1 MGGKSLDSKGQ
12 EKKTRSEVNK
22 EFFEKQSWE
31 LWVIFI
37 MKMVTSLVFLIDDLT
52 FLVYCEYEF
61 QMT

>member
-1 MGGKSLDSKGQ
+1 MGGKSTTESSKA
-12 EKKTRSEVNK
+12 KKSRSEVNK

-61 QMT
+61 NMT

>member
-1 MGGKSLDSKGQ
+1 MGARSLDSKGQ